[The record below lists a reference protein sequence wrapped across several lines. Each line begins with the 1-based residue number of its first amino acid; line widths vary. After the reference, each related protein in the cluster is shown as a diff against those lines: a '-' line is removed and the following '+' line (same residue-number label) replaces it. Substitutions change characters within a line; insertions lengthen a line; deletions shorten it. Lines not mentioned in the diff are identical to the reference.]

1 LKAQRSGKLTAKS
14 TREDRRIRRTR
25 DLLEQSL
32 LSLIKEKP
40 FDSISVQ
47 DIADRANIGR
57 ATFYLHYQNK
67 EDLLGSG
74 FAGLQTELREYQR
87 AARHRPGDP
96 DERLF
101 AFSHYLLEHAQK
113 NREVFPAMV
122 GKRGGGV
129 IQHVLRRLLTDLMR
143 EEVSAMSS
151 EFKLSTLPTQAT
163 VEFLSSGLFA
173 LLVWWLNGKARI
185 SVEEMNDIFRRLAI
199 PVLKAATPQ
208 RNRHRQSPGRSRP
221 GLDCH
226 PELH

>member
-1 LKAQRSGKLTAKS
+1 MKP

-87 AARHRPGDP
+87 AVRRRPGDL
-96 DERLF
+96 DERFF
-101 AFSHYLLEHAQK
+101 AFSRYLLEHAYK
-113 NREVFPAMV
+113 HREVIPAMV
-122 GKRGGGV
+122 GKRGGGA

-143 EEVSAMSS
+143 EEVIAMSS
-151 EFKLSTLPTQAT
+151 ESKSSALPTQAT
-163 VEFLSSGLFA
+163 VEFLSSGLFG
-173 LLVWWLNGKARI
+173 LLVWWLNGRTKI
-185 SVEEMNDIFRRLAI
+185 SAEEMNDIFRRLAI
-199 PVLKAATPQ
+199 PVLKAAMTQ
-208 RNRHRQSPGRSRP
+208 RSKPA
-221 GLDCH
+221 
-226 PELH
+226 